1 MVGAWL
7 GVSQVE
13 GLQEVAL
20 EVGKSQV
27 EACLVEEAQTPVM
40 IPQDWGQRVEG
51 VHLQTADGG
60 GQPGRVG
67 SGLPEVVRLLSHGVH
82 PWSPS

>member
-1 MVGAWL
+1 MEAWL

-20 EVGKSQV
+20 GVGRSQE
-27 EACLVEEAQTPVM
+27 EACLVEEAQTPM
-40 IPQDWGQRVEG
+40 MTPQDWGQKVEG
-51 VHLQTADGG
+51 VHLQTAGG
-60 GQPGRVG
+60 GDQPGRVG
-67 SGLPEVVRLLSHGVH
+67 SGLPEVAQLLSHGVH

>member
-20 EVGKSQV
+20 GVGRSQE
-27 EACLVEEAQTPVM
+27 EACLVEEGQTPMM
-40 IPQDWGQRVEG
+40 IPQDWGQRVEV
-51 VHLQTADGG
+51 VHLQTADEGD
-60 GQPGRVG
+60 QPGRVG
-67 SGLPEVVRLLSHGVH
+67 SGLPEVVRLLSHGAH

>member
-13 GLQEVAL
+13 GLQEAAL
-20 EVGKSQV
+20 GVGRTQE
-27 EACLVEEAQTPVM
+27 EACLVEGAQTPMM
-40 IPQDWGQRVEG
+40 IRQDWGLKAEG
-51 VHLQTADGG
+51 VHLQTADEG

-67 SGLPEVVRLLSHGVH
+67 SGLLEVVQLLSHGA
-82 PWSPS
+82 PLSSPS

>member
-1 MVGAWL
+1 MGAWL

-13 GLQEVAL
+13 GLQEAAL
-20 EVGKSQV
+20 GVGRTQE

-40 IPQDWGQRVEG
+40 TPQDWGQKEEEVR
-51 VHLQTADGG
+51 LQTADEGG
-60 GQPGRVG
+60 RPGRGG
-67 SGLPEVVRLLSHGVH
+67 SGLPEVFQLQSHGAR